1 MKRVLLPSLV
11 ILLVLA
17 ISTGTLAQGP
27 TTLEDWAKAVKAKFN
42 GTTIT
47 VAFASHPSTEAFQKM
62 TPEFEKLTGIK
73 VKWDVM
79 EETYLKNKQLMDFTG
94 NSHLYDVLMVDGFW
108 MSEYAPKKVV
118 VPLKP
123 YLQGPMTPSWFD
135 YADIVPAYR
144 NGIGTYKGEIYGIP
158 TAGETR
164 FVGYRKD
171 LFEKYGKQPP
181 KTMDEMLEL
190 AKFFNGKE
198 PGLYGIAMRAQ
209 RGIHFASGWM
219 TIMYNFGGGF
229 LDQKTWKVT
238 MTDPRT
244 VQSLKYYVELLKYAP
259 PDVGTYTHE
268 EAVSAFMSGKTAMW
282 FDATALV
289 PWITDPKKSAVWNK
303 VGFVPPPKG
312 PAGEAGVLA
321 GWNMSIAANSQK
333 KDAAWAFI
341 VYMTSKLKGLEY
353 VLNGGVPTRVS
364 TYQNPNLVS
373 KNPSYPVQ
381 LEALACANA
390 LVEKGIAWIPP
401 TPKLGKVLDRV
412 GYYGNMALIGEITP
426 EEACKRAQ
434 VELEEIMAE

>member
-1 MKRVLLPSLV
+1 VKRILLLSLV
-11 ILLVLA
+11 ILLL
-17 ISTGTLAQGP
+17 ISAGALAQGP
-27 TTLEDWAKAVKAKFN
+27 TTLETWAKVTKAKLN
-42 GTTIT
+42 GVAIT

-62 TPEFEKLTGIK
+62 TPEFTGLTGIK

-94 NSHLYDVLMVDGFW
+94 NSRLYDVLMVDGFW

-123 YLQGPMTPSWFD
+123 YLQNQATPGWFD
-135 YADIVPAYR
+135 YRDIVPAYR
-144 NGIGTYKGEIYGIP
+144 NGIGAYHGEIYGIP

-171 LFEKYGKQPP
+171 LFQKYGKQPP

-190 AKFFNGKE
+190 AEFFNGRE

-219 TIMYNFGGGF
+219 TVMYNFGGGF
-229 LDQKTWKVT
+229 LDQKTWKAT
-238 MTDPRT
+238 MTAPGT
-244 VQSLKYYVELLKYAP
+244 VQSLKYYTELLKYAP

-268 EAVSAFMSGKTAMW
+268 EAVSAFMAGKTAMW

-289 PWITDPKKSAVWNK
+289 PWITDPKKSTVWNR
-303 VGFVPPPKG
+303 VGFVPPPRG
-312 PAGEAGVLA
+312 PAGDAGVLA
-321 GWNMSIAANSQK
+321 GWNMSIAAGSQNK
-333 KDAAWAFI
+333 EAAWAFI
-341 VYMTSKLKGLEY
+341 TFMTSRLKGPEY
-353 VLNGGVPTRVS
+353 VLHGGVPTRVS
-364 TYQNPNLVS
+364 TYQDRDLIA

-381 LEALACANA
+381 LEALERANA

-412 GYYGNMALIGEITP
+412 GYYGNTALIGQISP
-426 EEACKRAQ
+426 EEACRRAQ
-434 VELEEIMAE
+434 AELEEIMAE

>member
-1 MKRVLLPSLV
+1 MKKVFGL
-11 ILLVLA
+11 LLVGILIFSCSVFA
-17 ISTGTLAQGP
+17 ENQDL
-27 TTLEDWAKAVKAKFN
+27 DKWASAVKAKYN
-42 GTTIT
+42 GTSIT

-73 VKWDVM
+73 VNWDVM

-108 MSEYAPKKVV
+108 MSEYAPKKAVA
-118 VPLKP
+118 PLKP
-123 YLQGPMTPSWFD
+123 FINSKVTPSWFD
-135 YADIVPAYR
+135 YNDIVPAYR
-144 NGIGTYKGEIYGIP
+144 NGIGSYKGVVYGIP

-171 LFEKYGKQPP
+171 LFAKYGKQPP
-181 KTMDEMLEL
+181 KTMEEMLQL

-219 TIMYNFGGGF
+219 TVMYNFGGGF
-229 LDQKTWKVT
+229 LNQKNWKVT

-244 VQSLKYYVELLKYAP
+244 VQSLKYYVELLKNAP
-259 PDVGTYTHE
+259 PDVATYTHE

-289 PWITDPKKSAVWNK
+289 PWITDPSKSKIVDK

-312 PAGEAGVLA
+312 PGGDAGVLA
-321 GWNMSIAANSQK
+321 GWNMSIAANSRN

-341 VYMTSKLKGLEY
+341 TFMTSKQKAKQY
-353 VLNGGVPTRVS
+353 VLNGGVPTRTSV
-364 TYQNPNLVS
+364 YQEPELVA
-373 KNPSYPVQ
+373 KNPSYPIQ
-381 LEALACANA
+381 LKALDCANG
-390 LVEKGIAWIPP
+390 LVKKGIAWIPP
-401 TPKLGKVLDRV
+401 TPQLGKVLDRV
-412 GYYGNMALIGEITP
+412 GYYGNLALIGEITP
-426 EEACKRAQ
+426 EDACKKAQ
-434 VELEEIMAE
+434 VELEDIMSE

>member
-1 MKRVLLPSLV
+1 MKRGLLFALVAIVLLSL
-11 ILLVLA
+11 
-17 ISTGTLAQGP
+17 STTVMASSI
-27 TTLEDWAKAVKAKFN
+27 EDWAKEIKAKYN

-47 VAFASHPSTEAFQKM
+47 VAFASHPSTSAFQAM

-94 NSHLYDVLMVDGFW
+94 NSRLYDVLMVDGFW

-118 VPLKP
+118 EPLKS
-123 YLQGPMTPSWFD
+123 YLKGRTTPDWFD
-135 YADIVPAYR
+135 YEDIMAAYR
-144 NGIGTYKGEIYGIP
+144 NGIGAYKGELYGIP

-164 FVGYRKD
+164 FIGYRKD

-181 KTMDEMLEL
+181 KTMAELLEL
-190 AKFFNGKE
+190 ARFFNGKE

-219 TIMYNFGGGF
+219 TVMYNFGGGF
-229 LDQKTWKVT
+229 LDQKTWKPT

-244 VQSLKYYVELLKYAP
+244 IESLKFFVNLQKNAP
-259 PDVGTYTHE
+259 PDVATYTHE

-289 PWITDPKKSAVWNK
+289 PWITDPQKSTVYNK
-303 VGFVPPPKG
+303 VGFAPPPTG
-312 PAGEAGVLA
+312 PGGDAGVLA
-321 GWNMSIAANSQK
+321 GWNMSIAAKSNK
-333 KDAAWAFI
+333 KGAAWAFI
-341 VYMTSKLKGLEY
+341 TFMTSKAKAKEY
-353 VLNGGVPTRVS
+353 VLNGGVPTRTSV
-364 TYQNPNLVS
+364 YKDPELVA

-381 LEALACANA
+381 LEAFAKANA

-412 GYYGNMALIGEITP
+412 GYYGNMALIGQITP
-426 EEACKRAQ
+426 EEACRRAQ
-434 VELEEIMAE
+434 TELEDIMAE